1 MDWAEDLDP
10 KVEDSKVDDPPD
22 KDKEQPIENLV
33 PVKVLKNRCKGGKD
47 VPYEDLAPDL
57 FEDEWMGT
65 KFDPHEKPI
74 KNPDAEWLYFEWS
87 MNFNDQQ
94 YAVFHDHQYASNKKL
109 LALTFS
115 GN

>member
-1 MDWAEDLDP
+1 MDWAEGL
-10 KVEDSKVDDPPD
+10 KVEPVEDPPF
-22 KDKEQPIENLV
+22 ENFV
-33 PVKVLKNRCKGGKD
+33 PVKAKSQLKVLKNRVKGGKD
-47 VPYEDLAPDL
+47 VPYEDLGPDL

-74 KNPDAEWLYFEWS
+74 KNPDAQWLHFEWS

-94 YAVFHDHQYASNKKL
+94 YAVFHDHQYASNQKL
-109 LALTFS
+109 LALTYS